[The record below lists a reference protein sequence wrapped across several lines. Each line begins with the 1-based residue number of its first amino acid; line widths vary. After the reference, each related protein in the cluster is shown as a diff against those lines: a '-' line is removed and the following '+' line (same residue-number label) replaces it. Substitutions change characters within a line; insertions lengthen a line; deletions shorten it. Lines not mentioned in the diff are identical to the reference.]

1 MNITEYQAWVAKM
14 WSSSRPLKAGKR
26 EYTLKDNYVMTTGLA
41 GETAEVV
48 EAVLKFVVAIGKV
61 TERSKKDVRDERK
74 LEKKELTKELGDA
87 LYYLLAVAHKSD
99 IKAQDII
106 NVNVDKLTK
115 RYAKKKYARKAK

>member
-1 MNITEYQAWVAKM
+1 MNITAYQKWVAGM
-14 WSSSRPLKAGKR
+14 WSSSRPLKNGKR
-26 EYTLKDNYVMTTGLA
+26 EYTLKDNYVMTAGLA

-48 EAVLKFVVAIGKV
+48 DAVLKYVVAIGKV

-87 LYYLLAVAHKSD
+87 LYYLLVVAHKSE
-99 IKAQDII
+99 ITAQEII
-106 NVNVDKLTK
+106 DTNVSKLTK